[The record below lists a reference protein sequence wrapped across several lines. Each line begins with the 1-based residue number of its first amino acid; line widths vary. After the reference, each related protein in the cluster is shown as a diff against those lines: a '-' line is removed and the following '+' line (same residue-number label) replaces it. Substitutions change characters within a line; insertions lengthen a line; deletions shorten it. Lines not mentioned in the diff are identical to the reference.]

1 MNYAHY
7 YSGAFS
13 NGLMSRSTPLPLDP
27 QPVEIH
33 FEQVY
38 DFDYC
43 APAESF
49 GEARALIGD
58 QRLLITVPMLYLRA
72 DARPPVAHASRS
84 SRSDCAAKTPNGQHP
99 ADVQWYRDAGRTY

>member
-49 GEARALIGD
+49 GFHSPSKVTAAMANATEKLIPRLANRALNCD
-58 QRLLITVPMLYLRA
+58 RPRRKRPSTAETLR
-72 DARPPVAHASRS
+72 
-84 SRSDCAAKTPNGQHP
+84 
-99 ADVQWYRDAGRTY
+99 